1 MTIVYV
7 ALATSVVLNI
17 VLLLLLKSSYL
28 DYQLLTDLINS
39 LEEELNEEEMKNE
52 K

>member
-17 VLLLLLKSSYL
+17 VLLILLKSSYL
-28 DYQLLTDLINS
+28 DYQFLKDLIND
-39 LEEELNEEEMKNE
+39 LEEELNEEEIKWN
-52 K
+52 